1 MRILLTSC
9 GGFFVN
15 SLSKELKSDTSLKN
29 LYIAG
34 IDEKKIKKTKY
45 IDKIY
50 QVKKKNEIKY
60 ILQVLKIC
68 QKNLLNLIIPL
79 SDKESLRLSK
89 HKNKFKKSGIKI
101 LVNDYK
107 LMKKIN
113 DKYYVYNKIKKAK
126 IKTPR
131 FYLVKNNNEFLAN
144 LKNFRFP
151 KKPIVLKPKNSAGGR
166 GIIILKSTNKKINN
180 SIHVGKREK
189 KIHIKNFNVL
199 SYLKKFKD
207 FIMMEYLQ
215 KPAYDVDYF
224 KFKDRQL
231 ISVRE
236 RLNPSGIPYKG
247 NIIKRNRE
255 IELYCKRIAKI
266 LNLKG
271 LVDFDIMHNEKNK
284 PVLLELNPRPSGSVV
299 INHFAGFK
307 FLSIILKIIYN
318 EKINFSTK
326 FSGVKKIII

>member
-15 SLSKELKSDTSLKN
+15 SLSKELKNDKYLEN
-29 LYIAG
+29 LYITG
-34 IDEKKIKKTKY
+34 IDEKKIKKSKY

-50 QVKKKNEIKY
+50 QVKKKDETKY
-60 ILQVLKIC
+60 IRHVYKIC
-68 QKNLLNLIIPL
+68 RKNSLNLIIPL
-79 SDKESLRLSK
+79 SDKEALRLSK
-89 HKNKFKKSGIKI
+89 HQNRFKKSGIKI

-107 LMKKIN
+107 LIKKIN
-113 DKYYVYNKIKKAK
+113 DKHYVYKKIQKAK
-126 IKTPR
+126 INTPR
-131 FYLVKNNNEFLAN
+131 FYLVKNKNGFVAK
-144 LKNFRFP
+144 LKNFKFP

-166 GIIILKSTNKKINN
+166 GIIILKSKSKKINN
-180 SIHVGKREK
+180 SIIVGKREK
-189 KIHIKNFNVL
+189 KIDLKNFNVQN
-199 SYLKKFKD
+199 YLKKFKD
-207 FIMMEYLQ
+207 FIMMEYLK
-215 KPAYDVDYF
+215 KPSYDVDYF
-224 KFKDRQL
+224 KFKNKQL

-255 IELYCKRIAKI
+255 VELYCKRIAKI
-266 LNLKG
+266 LKLKG

-299 INHFAGFK
+299 VNHFAGFN

-326 FSGVKKIII
+326 FSGIKKITV

>member
-15 SLSKELKSDTSLKN
+15 SLSQELKRDKSLKN
-29 LYIAG
+29 LHIIG
-34 IDEKKIKKTKY
+34 IDEKKIKKSKY
-45 IDKIY
+45 IDKIF
-50 QVKKKNEIKY
+50 QIKKTNETKY
-60 ILQVLKIC
+60 INQVLKIC
-68 QKNLLNLIIPL
+68 EQNSLNLIIPL

-89 HKNKFKKSGIKI
+89 YKIRFKKSGVTI

-113 DKYYVYNKIKKAK
+113 DKRYVYKKIQKEK

-131 FYLVKNNNEFLAN
+131 FYLVKNYSGFLAKLKN
-144 LKNFRFP
+144 LKFP

-166 GIIILKSTNKKINN
+166 GIIILKSTNKKIND
-180 SIHVGKREK
+180 SIQVGKREK
-189 KIHIKNFNVL
+189 KVDIKNFNFQN
-199 SYLKKFKD
+199 YLKKFKD
-207 FIMMEYLQ
+207 FIMMEYLV
-215 KPAYDVDYF
+215 KPSYDVDYF
-224 KFKDRQL
+224 KLKNKQL

-247 NIIKRNRE
+247 NIIKHNRK
-255 IELYCKRIAKI
+255 IELYCKRIARV
-266 LNLKG
+266 LDLKG
-271 LVDFDIMHNEKNK
+271 LVDFDIMHNEKNE

-299 INHFAGFK
+299 VNHFAGFK

-318 EKINFSTK
+318 KKINFSTK
-326 FSGVKKIII
+326 FRGVKKIII